1 MSWGSKMSSLGA
13 ADRETS
19 FTDAVVT
26 VDPTVID
33 GDLDQRVF
41 GGLVEHVGRSIYG
54 GVTTAANGLFPP
66 DLVRH
71 DVLQALREM
80 RVSVVRWPGG
90 NFASGYDWRDGIGPV
105 DQRPAR
111 SNLSWLEEEPNT
123 FGTNEFL
130 SWAAD
135 LGAEPYLVVNMG
147 TGNID
152 LAQAWVEYCNG
163 SGNTYWAN
171 LRRSHG
177 REAPYGVRYWGL
189 GNEVYGEWQIGQ
201 MDVHDYVKKAREF
214 SKVMLWTDPEIELV
228 SCGRDGMS
236 DWDRVVIE
244 ELAEYVRWHSIHVY
258 TGSTDH
264 WTNVLSPHHVA
275 RAVRNVSSIIERV
288 RYVKQI
294 PHPIHVAVD
303 EWNVAYRTMD
313 EVGWRNH
320 FRAALDERYT
330 LSDTVAVSSFLT
342 TFVRLHRELRMANL
356 GQLINALGAL
366 VTNEDTVLRQ
376 GIYHAFA
383 LFSRNA
389 QEFVT
394 PVTVHSRRVNMPVG
408 DEVGPRTFRIAD
420 LGPFDVLDAA
430 ATVNVR
436 GDELTVWLVSR
447 DPDSSTRVEV
457 RTTGRQI
464 RNPTRVELLRGPE
477 PEAVNSFQHPDQIDV
492 QYLSINADEERLH
505 LELPPCGVA
514 AVRLTLVAE

>member
-1 MSWGSKMSSLGA
+1 MSSLGA
-13 ADRETS
+13 TV
-19 FTDAVVT
+19 TDMCSCEAVVT

-33 GDLDQRVF
+33 GVLDQRVF

-54 GVTTAANGLFPP
+54 GVTRSVNGLFPP
-66 DLVRH
+66 ELVRQ
-71 DVLQALREM
+71 DVLDALRDM

-90 NFASGYDWRDGIGPV
+90 NFASGYDWRDGVGPV
-105 DQRPAR
+105 DQRPVR

-130 SWAAD
+130 AWAAE

-147 TGNID
+147 SGSID

-177 REAPYGVRYWGL
+177 REEPYGVRYWGL
-189 GNEVYGEWQIGQ
+189 GNEMYGEWQIGQ
-201 MDVHDYVKKAREF
+201 MDVHEYVKKAREF
-214 SKVMLWTDPEIELV
+214 SKVMLWTDPDIELV
-228 SCGRDGMS
+228 SCGRDGIS

-258 TGSTDH
+258 TGSTDY

-288 RYVKQI
+288 RYVKRL
-294 PHPIHVAVD
+294 PHRIHVALD

-313 EVGWRNH
+313 EVGWRDH
-320 FRAALDERYT
+320 FRAALDERYN
-330 LSDTVAVSSFLT
+330 LSDTVAVSTFLT
-342 TFVRLHRELRMANL
+342 TFVKLHRELRMANL

-366 VTNEDTVLRQ
+366 VTNEEQVLRQ

-394 PVTVHSRRVNMPVG
+394 PVTVHSRQKDLPVSE
-408 DEVGPRTFRIAD
+408 EVGPRTFRIGD

-430 ATVNVR
+430 ATVNVH
-436 GDELTVWLVSR
+436 GDELAVWLVNR
-447 DPDSSTRVEV
+447 DPASPTRVEV
-457 RTTGRQI
+457 RTQGRAI
-464 RNPTRVELLRGPE
+464 RNPSRMELLRGPE
-477 PEAVNSFQHPDQIDV
+477 PDAVNSFRHPDQITV
-492 QYLSINADEERLH
+492 EYVSINSDGERLH
-505 LELPPCGVA
+505 LEIPPCGVA
-514 AVRLTLVAE
+514 AVRLSLVVD